1 MVILSMQSS
10 INVVDGSLFAIL
22 VGSIA
27 FVISLAWNDAF
38 RNLFMYSSPRIKK
51 YGPWG
56 YAIFVTIIGIVATQL
71 LKKSMFSNK
80 NEEKTIE
87 IK

>member
-1 MVILSMQSS
+1 MQSS

-22 VGSIA
+22 TGSIA
-27 FVISLAWNDAF
+27 FAISFAWNDAF
-38 RNLFMYSSPRIKK
+38 RNLFMHSSPRIKK

-56 YAIFVTIIGIVATQL
+56 YAVFVTIIGIAAIQL
-71 LKKSMFSNK
+71 LKKTMF
-80 NEEKTIE
+80 NEEYTIE

>member
-1 MVILSMQSS
+1 MQSN

-38 RNLFMYSSPRIKK
+38 RNLFMHSSPRIKK

-56 YAIFVTIIGIVATQL
+56 YAIFVTIIGIAATQL
-71 LKKSMFSNK
+71 LKNALFHKK
-80 NEEKTIE
+80 NEEKNME

>member
-1 MVILSMQSS
+1 MQSN

-38 RNLFMYSSPRIKK
+38 RNLFMNSSPRIKK

-56 YAIFVTIIGIVATQL
+56 YAIFVTIIGIAATRL
-71 LKKSMFSNK
+71 LKKTMFNDK

>member
-1 MVILSMQSS
+1 MQRN

-38 RNLFMYSSPRIKK
+38 RNLFMHSSPRIKK

-56 YAIFVTIIGIVATQL
+56 YAIFVTIIGIVAAQL
-71 LKKSMFSNK
+71 LKKTMFYAE
-80 NEEKTIE
+80 NEEKKVQ

>member
-1 MVILSMQSS
+1 MQSS

>member
-1 MVILSMQSS
+1 MQTT

-38 RNLFMYSSPRIKK
+38 HNLFMHSSPRIKK

-56 YAIFVTIIGIVATQL
+56 YAIFVTIIGIMATQL
-71 LKKSMFSNK
+71 LKKALFHKK
-80 NEEKTIE
+80 NEEKNIE

>member
-1 MVILSMQSS
+1 MQTT

-38 RNLFMYSSPRIKK
+38 RNLFMHSSPRIKK

-56 YAIFVTIIGIVATQL
+56 YAIFVTIIGIMATQL
-71 LKKSMFSNK
+71 LKKALFHKK
-80 NEEKTIE
+80 NEEKNIE